1 MFRVISGST
10 DPILKIISPLERYI
24 TPESYKLISILLNI

>member
-1 MFRVISGST
+1 MFEVIFGTT
-10 DPILKIISPLERYI
+10 DSIIKIISPLERYI